1 MKAPVAR
8 TPHGDHKTESVGG
21 RPGGDLAALGHYER
35 EVASLDLYD
44 AEQAACHP
52 VPELD
57 RAAELYARADRHRW
71 IAERLEA
78 GDASVMMQDPAAI
91 KLFSLR

>member
-1 MKAPVAR
+1 MKTTVATAPRNEHSAE
-8 TPHGDHKTESVGG
+8 PADAGPSKG
-21 RPGGDLAALGHYER
+21 LAALAHYER

-44 AEQAACHP
+44 AEQATCLP

-57 RAAELYARADRHRW
+57 RAAELYARADGHRW

-78 GDASVMMQDPAAI
+78 GDTSVMQNPVAI
-91 KLFSLR
+91 QLFRLR